1 MACKLKDKWPIFVIE
16 IDFNRHSK
24 FISQNI
30 YPFYKT
36 YTYVYLH
43 NIAGNL
49 SSNEIKEI
57 FNLFDK
63 T

>member
-16 IDFNRHSK
+16 IDLNRHSK
-24 FISQNI
+24 VMSQNI
-30 YPFYKT
+30 YLFYTT
-36 YTYVYLH
+36 YTYVYFD